1 MPACACAL
9 VRRHRQKRQRKAEP
23 QEQRGF
29 VSGRGQELLEQ
40 EYIKKKKKKKRLCL
54 KRNATQAE
62 LLNKVYV
69 EGLRLGEIEQFW
81 RSAGSNVKDT
91 EN

>member
-1 MPACACAL
+1 M
-9 VRRHRQKRQRKAEP
+9 
-23 QEQRGF
+23 F
-29 VSGRGQELLEQ
+29 LE
-40 EYIKKKKKKKRLCL
+40 EAKSYLSKNILKKKKKKRLCL